1 MTSVLPFAG
10 GSYGYVR
17 CSLGPLYGYLVGFC
31 EGIEYILYVS
41 AALLAIGTLFRD
53 LFQSSFVYQPAYWF
67 LFYILALPFQIM
79 GGVYFWRFGII
90 IGVLTVAVV
99 AMWCLVD
106 IGDADVRKFQHAKEV
121 AGNATTFL
129 RYFPYSAWFFK
140 GIEAMTMTCEDI
152 EQPERRVP
160 QSIMACMGCVTF
172 LGLCVILTAGSVKP
186 GPQHLINEMH
196 PYDHLFE
203 KSFDVTHQLGTIL
216 MFPGAL
222 GTAYGFMYA
231 FSHQLHAMASSGLMP
246 AFLAW
251 SYGPN
256 KTPAM
261 ALLVGSFLSYV
272 CALIMYFAL
281 HDPVI
286 VSKVL
291 FSICMLGSCAV
302 YLSLLRAYVVYKT
315 RYSSLERR
323 FTNPFGYVSV
333 VVGALVFSFMMM
345 CLAFFGKDEFVA
357 LGVFLGLLML

>member
-1 MTSVLPFAG
+1 MESEAVKVVAAEKPAARRYCASRLDIFWIGVTIVLGGQIINWNKGLKMGYYEFFISLIITCVGYFCLTLCLSEMTSVLPFAG

-121 AGNATTFL
+121 AGSATTFL

-222 GTAYGFMYA
+222 GTAYGF
-231 FSHQLHAMASSGLMP
+231 
-246 AFLAW
+246 
-251 SYGPN
+251 
-256 KTPAM
+256 
-261 ALLVGSFLSYV
+261 
-272 CALIMYFAL
+272 
-281 HDPVI
+281 
-286 VSKVL
+286 
-291 FSICMLGSCAV
+291 
-302 YLSLLRAYVVYKT
+302 
-315 RYSSLERR
+315 
-323 FTNPFGYVSV
+323 
-333 VVGALVFSFMMM
+333 
-345 CLAFFGKDEFVA
+345 
-357 LGVFLGLLML
+357 